1 MKKIIAAAAAVVLL
15 SQNAYAAEFSDT
27 SGHWAQIDINR
38 LSDKGIINGMGD
50 GSFYPEGDVTRAQY
64 LKMMMEAMEIPTS
77 DYRAGECLDA
87 SAWDWYGPYLQSAL
101 DKGLIPREMVVGY
114 KAVVD
119 IKRDEN
125 GTSTDA
131 SVKYSGAFNGNV
143 AITREESAYFT
154 MALCQYSL
162 NANTMTKLVDVNK
175 ELKFTDE
182 QEIGSWALPSV
193 RLAASNEIIN
203 GMGDG
208 SFKPSGTTTRAQAAV
223 MINRLLLKL
232 EK

>member
-1 MKKIIAAAAAVVLL
+1 MKKLIAAAAAVVLL
-15 SQNAYAAEFSDT
+15 TQNAYAAEFSDT
-27 SGHWAQIDINR
+27 SGHWAQSDINR

-64 LKMMMEAMEIPTS
+64 LKMMMEAMDIPTS
-77 DYRAGECLDA
+77 AYRDGECLDV
-87 SAWDWYGPYLQSAL
+87 SAVDWYGPYLQSAL
-101 DKGLIPREMVVGY
+101 DKGLIPQEMVVGY
-114 KAVVD
+114 KADVD
-119 IKRDEN
+119 IIRDEN

-143 AITREESAYFT
+143 AITREESAYLT

-182 QEIGSWALPSV
+182 QEIGAWALPSV
-193 RLAASNEIIN
+193 WLAASNEIIN